1 MSILFRFI
9 PFFSNFAEHTRK
21 GFRMIKRHD
30 FECKE
35 KVVEQVST
43 VLGGL
48 SVERRME
55 LTEVLSV
62 HSFRKGQI
70 IYHGAERPMNMFF
83 LVRGKVKIY
92 KEGINGREQ
101 IVRVYRPNEFFGY
114 RAFFAHEIYMTSAK
128 AFEPSV
134 VAEVPSTFIRRL
146 MEEDFCVSRFFIYHL
161 SKELG
166 QSDERTL
173 HLTQKHIRGRLAD
186 TLCALVDRY
195 GLQDDG
201 KTLGVTM
208 SREDLA
214 SMSNMTTSNAI
225 RTLSSFA
232 DEGLVA
238 TKGRTVQ
245 ILNVEK
251 MKEIAREG

>member
-1 MSILFRFI
+1 MKI
-9 PFFSNFAEHTRK
+9 
-21 GFRMIKRHD
+21 RHHLESKD
-30 FECKE
+30 KI
-35 KVVEQVST
+35 VEQVSA

-55 LTEVLSV
+55 LTEVLTMQ
-62 HSFRKGQI
+62 SFRKGGI
-70 IYHGAERPMNMFF
+70 VYRESECPLHIFF

-101 IVRVYRPNEFFGY
+101 IVRVYRPDEFFGY
-114 RAFFAHEIYMTSAK
+114 RAFFAHEIYRTTAK

-134 VAEVPSTFIRRL
+134 VVEIPFTFIRRL
-146 MEEDFCVSRFFIYHL
+146 MEEDFCVARFFIVQL

-166 QSDERTL
+166 RSDERTV

-195 GLQDDG
+195 GFEDDG
-201 KTLGVTM
+201 KTLDVTM

-225 RTLSSFA
+225 RTLSTFVE
-232 DEGLVA
+232 EGLVA
-238 TKGRTVQ
+238 TKGRMVQ
-245 ILNVEK
+245 LLRVDKI
-251 MKEIAREG
+251 KEIAREG